1 MSTQEH
7 KRNKYKD
14 EKEIFEIYRKYSKRI
29 KILLKRLNNPILI
42 KGYSYDKLG
51 TSGFQEVKSD
61 IERISDLRSRIIN
74 DINRCEEFI
83 YRVDSAIELLKDNKY
98 YDVIKFRFI
107 EGKTL
112 EETAEELQVST
123 TTVNKE
129 ENELLKELRLHF
141 KIQNFRYF

>member
-1 MSTQEH
+1 MATQEH

-123 TTVNKE
+123 TTVNKA

>member
-1 MSTQEH
+1 MATQEH

-98 YDVIKFRFI
+98 YDVIKCRFI

-123 TTVNKE
+123 TTVNKA

>member
-112 EETAEELQVST
+112 EETAEELKVST
-123 TTVNKE
+123 TTVKKAE
-129 ENELLKELRLHF
+129 KELLKELRLHF

>member
-1 MSTQEH
+1 MATQEH

-29 KILLKRLNNPILI
+29 KMLLKRLNNPILI

-123 TTVNKE
+123 TTVNKA

>member
-1 MSTQEH
+1 MATQEH

-61 IERISDLRSRIIN
+61 IERISELRSRIIN

-123 TTVNKE
+123 TTVNKA

>member
-1 MSTQEH
+1 MATQEH

-98 YDVIKFRFI
+98 YNIIKFRFI

-123 TTVNKE
+123 TTVNKA

>member
-1 MSTQEH
+1 MATQEH

-83 YRVDSAIELLKDNKY
+83 YRVDSAIELLKDNK
-98 YDVIKFRFI
+98 I
-107 EGKTL
+107 
-112 EETAEELQVST
+112 
-123 TTVNKE
+123 
-129 ENELLKELRLHF
+129 
-141 KIQNFRYF
+141 

>member
-1 MSTQEH
+1 
-7 KRNKYKD
+7 
-14 EKEIFEIYRKYSKRI
+14 
-29 KILLKRLNNPILI
+29 
-42 KGYSYDKLG
+42 LG

-123 TTVNKE
+123 TTVNKA

>member
-1 MSTQEH
+1 LATQEH

-123 TTVNKE
+123 TTVNKA

>member
-1 MSTQEH
+1 MATQEH

-123 TTVNKE
+123 TTVNKA
-129 ENELLKELRLHF
+129 ENELLKELRVHF
-141 KIQNFRYF
+141 KIQKFRYF

>member
-123 TTVNKE
+123 TTVNKA

>member
-1 MSTQEH
+1 MTTKEH

-98 YDVIKFRFI
+98 YDIIKFRFI

-123 TTVNKE
+123 TTVNKA

>member
-42 KGYSYDKLG
+42 KGYSYDKLR

-123 TTVNKE
+123 TTVNKA

>member
-1 MSTQEH
+1 MTTKEH

-123 TTVNKE
+123 TTVNKA

>member
-1 MSTQEH
+1 MATQEH

-29 KILLKRLNNPILI
+29 KILLKRLNNPILV

-123 TTVNKE
+123 TTVNKA